1 MKSTSCKMLGWIKPK
16 LESRLPGEIPMTS
29 DMHVI
34 HNRYLYISNRY
45 VISLDMY
52 LYIFYRYN
60 RYNLYLIDNVVE
72 RFGCM

>member
-1 MKSTSCKMLGWIKPK
+1 
-16 LESRLPGEIPMTS
+16 MTS

-45 VISLDMY
+45 VMSLDMY